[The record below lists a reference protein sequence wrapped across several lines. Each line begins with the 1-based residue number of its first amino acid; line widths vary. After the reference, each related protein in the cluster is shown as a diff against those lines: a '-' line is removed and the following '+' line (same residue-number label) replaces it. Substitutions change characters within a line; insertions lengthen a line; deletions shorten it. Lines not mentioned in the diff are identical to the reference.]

1 MGLQRGD
8 SFLNETKIV
17 FMQKVKVFLFL
28 FTLMGIAIGVDAQTE
43 EKTSVGFRVG
53 ADIKATIVCYNEV
66 QRDYQCFGAR
76 VRIEV
81 PGNIIEYLNGNS
93 INASDLLLDFSIPSF
108 FNGSQ
113 DITMIKAQFDNPYQP
128 NFIDLAKTGL
138 SNIIR
143 DWLIKS
149 DVVTL
154 IKENNL
160 HAFTVGGQINVDNRF
175 SRGNFTS
182 AQFEITMHYN

>member
-1 MGLQRGD
+1 MQGSD
-8 SFLNETKIV
+8 SFLNEAIIV
-17 FMQKVKVFLFL
+17 FMQKLKVFLFL

-43 EKTSVGFRVG
+43 KKTSVGASAR

-66 QRDYQCFGAR
+66 PRDYLCFGTM

-93 INASDLLLDFSIPSF
+93 INASDLLLDFSIPTL
-108 FNGSQ
+108 FNGLH
-113 DITMIKAQFDNPYQP
+113 DITMIKAQFDNPNQS

-138 SNIIR
+138 SNIIK
-143 DWLIKS
+143 DWLNES
-149 DVVTL
+149 DVVNL
-154 IKENNL
+154 IKENTL
-160 HAFTVGGQINVDNRF
+160 HAFTVGGQLKVDERL

-182 AQFEITMHYN
+182 AQFEITMNYN